1 MSDIEVLVFDL
12 GGVICAH
19 DNQVLYDRLA
29 SRCAPTF
36 SADRVLEVVA
46 DKDWM
51 TGARPITDL
60 HDLLSEAGGYD
71 GDWATFAEDW
81 CCHLAV
87 DPSMLALVEQLAER
101 RRVMIFSNTDAVH
114 WAFNGR
120 ASEGRLH
127 ALEAHLSF
135 ELGLLKPSVEAF
147 GKVAERAG
155 IEPARSLFFDD
166 VPANVE
172 AARKAGF
179 QAEVFV
185 DEATLRRS
193 LDARGILD

>member
-1 MSDIEVLVFDL
+1 
-12 GGVICAH
+12 
-19 DNQVLYDRLA
+19 
-29 SRCAPTF
+29 
-36 SADRVLEVVA
+36 
-46 DKDWM
+46 
-51 TGARPITDL
+51 
-60 HDLLSEAGGYD
+60 
-71 GDWATFAEDW
+71 
-81 CCHLAV
+81 
-87 DPSMLALVEQLAER
+87 MLALVEQLAER

-120 ASEGRLH
+120 ASDGRLH
-127 ALEAHLSF
+127 ALDAHLSF

-185 DEATLRRS
+185 DEATLRRF
-193 LDARGILD
+193 LRARGILD